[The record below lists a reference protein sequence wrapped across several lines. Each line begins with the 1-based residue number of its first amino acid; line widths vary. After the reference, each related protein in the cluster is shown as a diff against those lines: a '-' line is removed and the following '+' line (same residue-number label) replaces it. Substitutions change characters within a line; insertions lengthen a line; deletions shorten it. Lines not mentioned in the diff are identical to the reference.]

1 MVAAGFTSTVME
13 PITKQQPAIIDEDTL
28 KYSRVKSKGYV
39 RLVTNKGPL
48 NFELH
53 CELAPRACEN
63 FIVHCKTGY
72 YTNTLFHRVIRNFVV
87 QAGDPTG
94 TGKGGESIWKKPF
107 ADEITK
113 QLSHS
118 GRGILSMANRGSNT
132 NTSQLY
138 ELFIFIACQ
147 LDGKHTIFGRLVG
160 GMETLSA
167 IERVPTD
174 DDRPLENIVILSS
187 VVFVDPFE
195 KACEQL
201 REERQAA
208 LELQRTEAVTGNS
221 DTSSKLPEIVKPVT
235 FRTGVGKYIEMKP
248 VKKRTQ
254 ASEEDEDVQSG
265 HVILKGEMAVS
276 VGCGDQSKQLRIRI
290 TKQSVVNIMG
300 RDWIETFGD
309 KESLRPI
316 LTRDQFINCIRGGS
330 QEQGIFDRFKALF
343 KHELGYCTKINANL
357 QLKGV
362 VPQMRAENAR
372 ISGPVTQEVARRFA
386 LEFQLTGFQA
396 SSGRLEKFMLR
407 HKISQKILCAE
418 SNEVPV
424 EVLEDF
430 IAKFRYFASGFKEE
444 SIFNAD
450 ECALLF
456 KAMPDRSLA
465 LKEVDGYDILVHC
478 HHLEML
484 HAVFLKGLSDIL
496 SMKIPDRVVDPFCNL
511 EEQTEL
517 QEDLVELQNNEEL
530 KLKFRSGYRQFLLQ
544 RQIASSVMGCCG
556 KASYRSSIVIIS

>member
-1 MVAAGFTSTVME
+1 MCAVKYNLCSHILPYIKKFGKHPVTGEKLDAKSLTKLVLFRSPNGEPWCPVTRRIFTNSSHVVAIRTTGHVFSHEAVEELNLKPKHYKDLINDVPFTKGDIIVLQDPYHLERFDISKFDHVKNDLRVKEDKVEEPPQNDPTYNLKCVNPETRDALLQLRKDYKPPRKEDAPGPSKLDSINAAHYSTGMVAAGFTSTVME

-132 NTSQLY
+132 NTSQF
-138 ELFIFIACQ
+138 FITCRSCKQ

-254 ASEEDEDVQSG
+254 ASEEDEDVQRLLKKRNVSG
-265 HVILKGEMAVS
+265 STFKNFS
-276 VGCGDQSKQLRIRI
+276 V
-290 TKQSVVNIMG
+290 
-300 RDWIETFGD
+300 W
-309 KESLRPI
+309 
-316 LTRDQFINCIRGGS
+316 
-330 QEQGIFDRFKALF
+330 
-343 KHELGYCTKINANL
+343 
-357 QLKGV
+357 
-362 VPQMRAENAR
+362 
-372 ISGPVTQEVARRFA
+372 
-386 LEFQLTGFQA
+386 
-396 SSGRLEKFMLR
+396 
-407 HKISQKILCAE
+407 
-418 SNEVPV
+418 
-424 EVLEDF
+424 
-430 IAKFRYFASGFKEE
+430 
-444 SIFNAD
+444 
-450 ECALLF
+450 
-456 KAMPDRSLA
+456 
-465 LKEVDGYDILVHC
+465 
-478 HHLEML
+478 
-484 HAVFLKGLSDIL
+484 
-496 SMKIPDRVVDPFCNL
+496 
-511 EEQTEL
+511 
-517 QEDLVELQNNEEL
+517 
-530 KLKFRSGYRQFLLQ
+530 
-544 RQIASSVMGCCG
+544 
-556 KASYRSSIVIIS
+556 